1 MHNVRQ
7 AAIVTD
13 DHDTLDTML
22 LAVVVDCYGT
32 EAVDCVVELDL
43 VGPIEEAEL
52 ERYL

>member
-7 AAIVTD
+7 AAIVMD

-43 VGPIEEAEL
+43 VGPIEEAEP